1 MPPSFYVI
9 IISSMVWE
17 GFEPSCCEAVYTK
30 YTMYTKFHHQTKI
43 VTLLTGGVSALTW
56 GKLDYP
62 LNRLA

>member
-1 MPPSFYVI
+1 
-9 IISSMVWE
+9 
-17 GFEPSCCEAVYTK
+17 
-30 YTMYTKFHHQTKI
+30 